1 MIDHGAAGA
10 DDPFDGRVCARVV
23 GAVAVVD
30 LPGARGDDARD
41 FLVAGVER
49 VALDGADG
57 ESGREE
63 VLVCRGAAAE
73 RGP

>member
-1 MIDHGAAGA
+1 MIDHGAASV
-10 DDPFDGRVCARVV
+10 DDQFDGRVCVRVV
-23 GAVAVVD
+23 GTVAIVD
-30 LPGARGDDARD
+30 LAGARGDNARD

-63 VLVCRGAAAE
+63 VLVGRGAAAE
-73 RGP
+73 VGP